1 VREELSLA
9 GIPLTAVMMLVPFI
23 SGLAMGLSVGA
34 VGASFPIVLSLLG
47 PSPATGALLSAAVLA
62 YGCGYVGQLLSPV
75 HVCLVV
81 SNAYFK
87 TRLAKSLP
95 ALLAPTAVVLAG
107 IVLVS
112 RVILWLW
119 G

>member
-1 VREELSLA
+1 LA
-9 GIPLTAVMMLVPFI
+9 
-23 SGLAMGLSVGA
+23 
-34 VGASFPIVLSLLG
+34 
-47 PSPATGALLSAAVLA
+47 AAVLA
-62 YGCGYVGQLLSPV
+62 YGSGYVGQMLSPV

-81 SNAYFK
+81 TNAYFK
-87 TRLAKSLP
+87 TRMAQSLL

-112 RVILWLW
+112 RVILAVW

>member
-1 VREELSLA
+1 
-9 GIPLTAVMMLVPFI
+9 MMLMPFI
-23 SGLAMGLSVGA
+23 SGLSMGLSVGA

-47 PSPATGALLSAAVLA
+47 PEPGTAVLLAAAVLA
-62 YGCGYVGQLLSPV
+62 YGCGYVGQMLSPV

-87 TRLAKSLP
+87 TRMAKSLT

-112 RVILWLW
+112 RVILMIW